1 MALVNKQ
8 TSRNWSAVSAVNV
21 HDNTGD
27 PVMYMNASS
36 NGNGVNFGESITD
49 MELYLQNKA
58 TVDADYAAF
67 KESVWADIGE

>member
-1 MALVNKQ
+1 MLVNQAKS
-8 TSRNWSAVSAVNV
+8 TNWNAASAINV
-21 HDNTGD
+21 HDGTGT

>member
-1 MALVNKQ
+1 MLVNK
-8 TSRNWSAVSAVNV
+8 TVTRNWNAVSAVNV
-21 HDNTGD
+21 DNGTGD
-27 PVMYMNASS
+27 PVMYMNASY